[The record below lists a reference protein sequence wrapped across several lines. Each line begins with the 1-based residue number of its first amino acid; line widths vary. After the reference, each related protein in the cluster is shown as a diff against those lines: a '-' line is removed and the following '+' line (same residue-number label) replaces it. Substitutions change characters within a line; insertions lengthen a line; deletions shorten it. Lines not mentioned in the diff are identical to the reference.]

1 MFLNHMQCSAV
12 AFTAAEYKKVPCVVL
27 MLCKECLAG
36 VAKLNLPA
44 SIADLVAAYTAR
56 HQEIFSVG
64 ALHTLTVMQGD
75 LLQEIVLVG
84 CGEGKACTPTNMRK
98 AAGTLA
104 RHLHDQ
110 KLAAATIAVPL
121 LQDPKKGH
129 YLQALVEG
137 LYLGAYTFTE
147 CKGNPQPPTDCTVA
161 ITAAAADKEALVAEA
176 AVEADAVS
184 LVRNL
189 VNRPANIVTPAVMAQ
204 EAAKVAE
211 EFGLEIEVLE
221 EKDMERLGMGAILA
235 VGRGS
240 VQKPKMI
247 TLKYNGAGDAPYT
260 AYVGKGITFDTGG
273 ISIKP
278 DDNMGE
284 MKDDMTGAAN
294 VLAAIKAIAALK
306 LPCNV
311 MSIMACAENMP
322 DADAYRPGDV
332 VKAANGKTIE
342 VISCDAE
349 GRLVLADGVCHACAL
364 GAKRVIDIATL
375 TGGVMVALGTETSGI
390 ITNKDSLAEDLKAAG
405 KKAGEPLWQLPS
417 LPDLKEAIKSDVAD
431 VLNSAGRYGSC
442 ITGGLFVGEFIA
454 EGVEWAHI
462 DIGGTSTATKTSG
475 YKVKGGTGF
484 GALTLIKY
492 AGTL

>member
-1 MFLNHMQCSAV
+1 MFLNHMQCTAAAFSAV
-12 AFTAAEYKKVPCVVL
+12 DYKKVPCVAL
-27 MLCKECLAG
+27 LLCKECLG
-36 VAKLNLPA
+36 GLPLLHLPEGLA
-44 SIADLVAAYTAR
+44 QMVEAYTSR
-56 HQEIFSVG
+56 HDDIYSVG
-64 ALHTLTVMQGD
+64 ALHTLTLLQDG

-84 CGEGKACTPTNMRK
+84 CGEGRECTPANMRK
-98 AAGTLA
+98 AAGNLA

-110 KLAAATIAVPL
+110 KLASATIAVPIL
-121 LQDPKKGH
+121 LDPEKGH
-129 YLQALVEG
+129 YLQAIIQG
-137 LYLGAYTFTE
+137 LYLGAYTFVE
-147 CKGNPQPPTDCTVA
+147 CKGQPKEPGDCQVT
-161 ITAAAADKEALVAEA
+161 ITAAAENREAIAQEA
-176 AVEADAVS
+176 FIEADAVS
-184 LVRNL
+184 LARNL
-189 VNRPANIVTPAVMAQ
+189 VNRPANIVTPSVMAA
-204 EAAKVAE
+204 EAARVAE
-211 EFGLEIEVLE
+211 AYNLELEVLDE
-221 EKDMERLGMGAILA
+221 AGMEKLGMGAILA

-240 VQKPKMI
+240 VQRPRMI
-247 TLKYNGAGDAPYT
+247 TLKYHGGGDAPYT

-294 VLAAIKAIAALK
+294 VLAAMKAIAALK
-306 LPCNV
+306 LPCNI
-311 MSIMACAENMP
+311 MGIMACAENMP

-332 VKAANGKTIE
+332 VRAANGKTIE

-390 ITNKDSLAEDLKAAG
+390 ITNKPSLAQKLMAAG
-405 KKAGEPLWQLPS
+405 KKAGEPLWHLPS

-462 DIGGTSTATKTSG
+462 DIGGTSTVTKTSG
-475 YKVKGGTGF
+475 YKVKGGTAF